1 MFRQYDIRGVVEED
15 FCPEFVLG
23 LGKAFGTIVKRERL
37 KKIALSGDIQLST
50 PKLKKHF
57 QEGTLSV
64 GIDVMDIGILP
75 TPVNIACGNSI
86 STLLCRLQ
94 IAIIHGL

>member
-75 TPVNIACGNSI
+75 IPVNIACGNSI

-94 IAIIHGL
+94 IAII

>member
-1 MFRQYDIRGVVEED
+1 MFRQYNIRGVVEED

-75 TPVNIACGNSI
+75 IPVNIACGNSI

-94 IAIIHGL
+94 IAII

>member
-1 MFRQYDIRGVVEED
+1 MFHQYDIRGVVEED

-57 QEGTLSV
+57 QEAHL
-64 GIDVMDIGILP
+64 
-75 TPVNIACGNSI
+75 A
-86 STLLCRLQ
+86 
-94 IAIIHGL
+94 

>member
-1 MFRQYDIRGVVEED
+1 VFRQYNIRGVVEED

-50 PKLKKHF
+50 PKLKKTF
-57 QEGTLSV
+57 SRGYT
-64 GIDVMDIGILP
+64 
-75 TPVNIACGNSI
+75 
-86 STLLCRLQ
+86 
-94 IAIIHGL
+94 

>member
-1 MFRQYDIRGVVEED
+1 VFRQYDIRGVVEED

-50 PKLKKHF
+50 PKLKKTF
-57 QEGTLSV
+57 SRGYT
-64 GIDVMDIGILP
+64 
-75 TPVNIACGNSI
+75 
-86 STLLCRLQ
+86 
-94 IAIIHGL
+94 